1 MNNAKDIAENIVESH
16 YKHGPNFTLDL
27 EDAEKLAHAYLELN
41 EKYDK
46 VLSYTS
52 ESLDID
58 TAFTIVSMKDENTK
72 LKKSRD
78 VLRKA
83 VGFYG
88 NWVNSP
94 DGILHRSDC
103 ETFFVHKPLEKD
115 KNGIIV
121 AGKKA
126 REALKADNEIFADDI
141 K

>member
-1 MNNAKDIAENIVESH
+1 MNNAKEIAEKILNCNLTPPTWDEIE
-16 YKHGPNFTLDL
+16 N
-27 EDAEKLAHAYLELN
+27 LAHAYNELN

-58 TAFTIVSMKDENTK
+58 TAFTIVSTNDEITK

-83 VGFYG
+83 LAFYG
-88 NWVNSP
+88 DKENYESIDKSLTTGNKVYDIVLFDFDRNF
-94 DGILHRSDC
+94 
-103 ETFFVHKPLEKD
+103 ENKKD
-115 KNGIIV
+115 Y

-126 REALKADNEIFADDI
+126 REAIKADDDI
-141 K
+141 MKG

>member
-16 YKHGPNFTLDL
+16 CKHGPNFILDL
-27 EDAEKLAHAYLELN
+27 EDAEKLARAYLELN

-58 TAFTIVSMKDENTK
+58 TAFTIVSMNDENTK
-72 LKKSRD
+72 LKKSRE
-78 VLRKA
+78 VLRTA
-83 VGFYG
+83 CEFYG
-88 NWVNSP
+88 NWINSS

-103 ETFFVHKPLEKD
+103 ETFFVHEPLEKD

-126 REALKADNEIFADDI
+126 REAIKEDDEIFADRV
-141 K
+141 